1 MDNLLGLIALAVIY
15 LCIVLRSD
23 KKRRAGKEKKPA
35 ASGGRRARE
44 RKASFEAAFAG
55 GERAQKP
62 AAHST
67 SARASAKAAGP
78 LAAASERP
86 GEGFSQADCAAGA
99 HAPGLHLHEVTQAQ
113 LRDAG
118 EGEDPCHAGSAPAV
132 TEEET
137 PQAPGNPLREAMADD
152 LLRGVV
158 MSEILTRPCQRQTA
172 IRRRTKA

>member
-1 MDNLLGLIALAVIY
+1 MDDLIV
-15 LCIVLRSD
+15 IVLIVFAMVNAIRSS
-23 KKRRAGKEKKPA
+23 KKKKQKGQAAGQISSAKKSRAA
-35 ASGGRRARE
+35 AQKGREAD
-44 RKASFEAAFAG
+44 FFAAFARPQQSSG
-55 GERAQKP
+55 SGRQERPAQP
-62 AAHST
+62 
-67 SARASAKAAGP
+67 G
-78 LAAASERP
+78 AASDERLHGP
-86 GEGFSQADCAAGA
+86 GV
-99 HAPGLHLHEVTQAQ
+99 HLHDVSQEQMNLAQ
-113 LRDAG
+113 

>member
-1 MDNLLGLIALAVIY
+1 MDDLIV
-15 LCIVLRSD
+15 IVLIVFAMVNAIRSS
-23 KKRRAGKEKKPA
+23 KKKKQKGQAAGQISSAKKSRAA
-35 ASGGRRARE
+35 AQKGRQADV
-44 RKASFEAAFAG
+44 FAAFAG
-55 GERAQKP
+55 SQQSGGGGAQ
-62 AAHST
+62 T
-67 SARASAKAAGP
+67 RSAQPRVTQP
-78 LAAASERP
+78 RAAADERLHGP
-86 GEGFSQADCAAGA
+86 GV
-99 HAPGLHLHEVTQAQ
+99 HLHDVSQEQMNLAQ
-113 LRDAG
+113 

>member
-1 MDNLLGLIALAVIY
+1 MDDLIV
-15 LCIVLRSD
+15 IVLIVFAMVNAIRSS
-23 KKRRAGKEKKPA
+23 KKKKQKGQAAGQISSAKKSHA
-35 ASGGRRARE
+35 AAQKGRQAD
-44 RKASFEAAFAG
+44 FFAAFAG
-55 GERAQKP
+55 SQQSGGSGAQARP
-62 AAHST
+62 AQPRVT
-67 SARASAKAAGP
+67 QPR
-78 LAAASERP
+78 AAADERLHGP
-86 GEGFSQADCAAGA
+86 GV
-99 HAPGLHLHEVTQAQ
+99 HLHDVTQEQMNLAQ
-113 LRDAG
+113 